1 MSSAENHGKQHKK
14 GSLLKPE
21 DPLLWKI
28 EKQVDAA
35 NQHLRLALS
44 LIRKETSRINKAAK
58 EGKHEF

>member
-1 MSSAENHGKQHKK
+1 MTKRK

-35 NQHLRLALS
+35 NQHLRIALS
-44 LIRKETSRINKAAK
+44 LIRKELGRNNKAALQK
-58 EGKHEF
+58 TLEDSTP

>member
-1 MSSAENHGKQHKK
+1 MSSAENHGKQHRK
-14 GSLLKPE
+14 GRLLKLE

-44 LIRKETSRINKAAK
+44 LIRKEISRINKPAK
-58 EGKHEF
+58 EEKT

>member
-1 MSSAENHGKQHKK
+1 MTKRK

-28 EKQVDAA
+28 EKQLDAA

-44 LIRKETSRINKAAK
+44 LIRKELARINKAAK
-58 EGKHEF
+58 KEA

>member
-1 MSSAENHGKQHKK
+1 MKNRK

-21 DPLLWKI
+21 DSALWKI

-44 LIRKETSRINKAAK
+44 LIRKETRRDNKP
-58 EGKHEF
+58 GK